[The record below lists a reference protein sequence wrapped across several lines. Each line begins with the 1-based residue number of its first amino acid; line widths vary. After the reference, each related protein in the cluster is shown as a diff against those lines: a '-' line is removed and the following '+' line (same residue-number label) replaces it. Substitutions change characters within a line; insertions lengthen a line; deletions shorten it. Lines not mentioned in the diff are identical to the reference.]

1 MVLYSFKNILLKKKK
16 EKKSPCTA
24 QIMCI
29 GNKLQEKIHDKILN
43 KEIVV
48 LTAQACF
55 LRIKNTADSTYF
67 KLYFIIYLNFNAYQ
81 LL

>member
-1 MVLYSFKNILLKKKK
+1 
-16 EKKSPCTA
+16 
-24 QIMCI
+24 MCI

-43 KEIVV
+43 KETVV